1 MRLRLSVE
9 FHETLP
15 STAKAALFFRR
26 LTARLKPC
34 RVTGPRLNQ
43 SFLNERV
50 QSTGV
55 PQLLC
60 PEATVY
66 DARNAA

>member
-15 STAKAALFFRR
+15 SAAKAALFFRR

-43 SFLNERV
+43 SFLNERI

-55 PQLLC
+55 PQ
-60 PEATVY
+60 
-66 DARNAA
+66 